1 VEEVKQAAAEENKA
15 GSPANEPEAGPAEH
29 ESTMHVTLT
38 IPEEVKEPLATP
50 SPAPEKTSR
59 EGDVHVAPH
68 LPDLIA
74 GIALPV
80 EEEERAKE
88 QRGLDQAIHKLL
100 VVGLVI
106 SVALILFGLFL
117 DLTLHREIPTSIPHL
132 AEIFTRVTALRP
144 SGFLS
149 LGLLVL
155 IITPVVRVLGSFLAF
170 VYERDWRYAAIT
182 FVVLVVVTL
191 SIVLGR
197 G

>member
-1 VEEVKQAAAEENKA
+1 MEEEKQKIQEENTTE
-15 GSPANEPEAGPAEH
+15 PQREDPEAGHAKH
-29 ESTMHVTLT
+29 EQKLPVTLT
-38 IPEEVKEPLATP
+38 IPEEVKEPLVPP
-50 SPAPEKTSR
+50 SPELEKTVH

-68 LPDLIA
+68 LPDLLA

-80 EEEERAKE
+80 EEEERTKE
-88 QRGLDQAIHKLL
+88 QRDLDQTIHKLL
-100 VVGLVI
+100 VVGLGI

-132 AEIFTRVTALRP
+132 AEIFTRVIALRP

-170 VYERDWRYAAIT
+170 IYERDWRYTAIT

-191 SIVLGR
+191 SILLGR

>member
-1 VEEVKQAAAEENKA
+1 MEEEKQEILEEKKTDSHND
-15 GSPANEPEAGPAEH
+15 EPELP
-29 ESTMHVTLT
+29 VTLT
-38 IPEEVKEPLATP
+38 IPEEVKEPLA
-50 SPAPEKTSR
+50 SPAPGLKKTPR
-59 EGDVHVAPH
+59 EEDVHVAPH
-68 LPDLIA
+68 LPDLLA

-88 QRGLDQAIHKLL
+88 QRNLDQAIHKML
-100 VVGLVI
+100 VVGLAL
-106 SVALILFGLFL
+106 SVALILVGLLL
-117 DLTLHREIPTSIPHL
+117 DLTLHREIPTSIPRL
-132 AEIFTRVTALRP
+132 AEIFTRVIALRP

-170 VYERDWRYAAIT
+170 IYERDWRYVVIT
-182 FVVLVVVTL
+182 LMVLIIVTL